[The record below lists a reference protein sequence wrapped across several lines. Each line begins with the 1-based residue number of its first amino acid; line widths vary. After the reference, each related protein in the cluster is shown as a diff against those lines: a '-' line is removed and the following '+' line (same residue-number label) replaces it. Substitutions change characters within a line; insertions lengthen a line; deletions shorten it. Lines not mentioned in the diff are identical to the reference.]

1 MPMEK
6 VLICIIVIWFHN
18 GKMQINK
25 FSTLPF
31 ILFIY
36 FFGRI
41 NCILGAISQ
50 KVVGTL
56 HNYS

>member
-18 GKMQINK
+18 GKMLINK

-31 ILFIY
+31 ILFY
-36 FFGRI
+36 LFFWAHKLYTRGPF
-41 NCILGAISQ
+41 L
-50 KVVGTL
+50 KK
-56 HNYS
+56 